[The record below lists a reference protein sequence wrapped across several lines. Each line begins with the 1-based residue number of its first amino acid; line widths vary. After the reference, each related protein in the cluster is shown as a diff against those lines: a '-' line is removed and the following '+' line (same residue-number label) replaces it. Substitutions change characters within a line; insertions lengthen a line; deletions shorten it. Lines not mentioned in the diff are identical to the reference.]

1 MLYFIQSEVFSMKKQ
16 IGEKIRNLRL
26 ATKLNQNELA
36 EILNVT
42 QASLSA
48 YETGNKLPSLDVLIR
63 ISEHFNVSLDWLCNN
78 QGHRN
83 IVTMADI
90 IQTLSE
96 INNIDGLELNIDP
109 TKNLSAGPEGTY
121 KYSCEIS
128 FNSYFNEYVSAED
141 NHCASHLC
149 KFIYDWKTTMDQL
162 KHLTDNE
169 IIENY
174 KQMWWD
180 KQIAYYSNIP
190 VKIKKDAEDKTSEEA
205 EIRLPLI
212 GKVDFEL

>member
-1 MLYFIQSEVFSMKKQ
+1 MEHIDISKRLKELISLYDMNVKEFAEFVGISRTSLT
-16 IGEKIRNLRL
+16 GY
-26 ATKLNQNELA
+26 LNQK
-36 EILNVT
+36 VT
-42 QASLSA
+42 PTIDPLVQICR
-48 YETGNKLPSLDVLIR
+48 KC
-63 ISEHFNVSLDWLCNN
+63 NVSLDWLCTNSG
-78 QGHRN
+78 QKHFLT
-83 IVTMADI
+83 VADI
-90 IQTLSE
+90 IVALKE
-96 INNIDGLELNIDP
+96 LYNIDNLTPSIELEKKPIYPDGAYN
-109 TKNLSAGPEGTY
+109 
-121 KYSCEIS
+121 YSCTIS
-128 FNSYFNEYVSAED
+128 FNSNFFDIQPAED